1 MEEIINIENCREVK
15 MHWDYT
21 KVFYRKLSELL
32 TNKGLDGEVE
42 KMYRQNPR
50 MVSAEI
56 LQTVAKRHNIK
67 LELSK
72 EEIINMIL
80 QKKSKY

>member
-1 MEEIINIENCREVK
+1 MEEIINIENCRKVK

-21 KVFYRKLSELL
+21 KIFYRKLSKLL

-42 KMYRQNPR
+42 KMYKQNPH

-56 LQTVAKRHNIK
+56 LQTVAKKHNIK

-72 EEIINMIL
+72 DEIINII
-80 QKKSKY
+80 KSKY

>member
-21 KVFYRKLSELL
+21 NIFYRKLSELL
-32 TNKGLDGEVE
+32 TNEGLDDEVE
-42 KMYRQNPR
+42 KMYKQNPQ

-72 EEIINMIL
+72 EEIINII
-80 QKKSKY
+80 KSTY